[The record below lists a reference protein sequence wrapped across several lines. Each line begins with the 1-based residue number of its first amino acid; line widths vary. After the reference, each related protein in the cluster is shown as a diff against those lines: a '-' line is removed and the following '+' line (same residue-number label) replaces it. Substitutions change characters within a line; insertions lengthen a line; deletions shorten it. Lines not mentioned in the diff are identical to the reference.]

1 MILARQVLVIVVG
14 LDTLPTGGVSL
25 EIVVVADLSEH
36 LPLLSGAECQERDL
50 PFGF

>member
-25 EIVVVADLSEH
+25 EIVVVADLSGV
-36 LPLLSGAECQERDL
+36 SGAECQERDL